1 MTNADND
8 AAADEPNSKPAGG
21 TWWSASA
28 DPAGTQGS
36 AGTPADGA
44 SSSAVQGAAADAA
57 GADTS
62 TSGVSWYNVGV
73 PIDKAPD
80 SSTWAQSTS
89 FTAAS
94 PPGAPP
100 GAPPTFGTAPPLLP
114 PVAAPAPAA
123 PRAKRKLKGPLI
135 GAALLAGLGY
145 GGYVGY
151 GLLFGATGGSGSPE
165 AAVQRAVDAVDKAD
179 IPGVLASMSPRELNG
194 IDAVG
199 RKALKIADDALGTK
213 GSKER
218 AGIDPEISDVELEA
232 EELAP
237 GVSKVTVKSLR
248 ASVTA
253 NKAAVAVAEG
263 AVAPVIGEDRAQEGQ
278 ANAKLRIRNGHR
290 VTGDSSQGSAEG
302 DFDADLSHSLGR
314 DGDVFAIAVEEEG
327 GWYISP
333 MLTAAE
339 YTRLYFDND
348 RFSEYYNELPDPDW
362 ELLSKPDDLKKEFDP
377 GEEKPEDA
385 VDAAIDM
392 LSDGDIEALTKAV
405 PSDSGAAIAVFGD
418 SIRKIGNHE
427 DLSANPGLRDDMK
440 GLSIDGEI
448 ISNENGIALYRVNE
462 FSNDRNS
469 FMIDGTQECGKEDRI
484 PARRNFLSN
493 AIGCSHNQRSPLL
506 ALKGIV
512 ALREVDDGDR
522 TGWKV
527 DPALSLIESAKATLD
542 GFTGTELAASLGS
555 LSVDRDPAHVVAVNA
570 EKGKIVTAA
579 PKPDSAGYT
588 VFDVTAPPKAIVQF
602 WPVNKAGTRTA
613 FTGRSEIPNW
623 GTFSVGAVSKN
634 KQVTGAF
641 QMLPTEMLVASETGK
656 IRIGVLAFGADF
668 AKMNFAITE
677 VTNIDV
683 PESGVK
689 TSLSDVPISLLQ
701 IKSAGQDIDVESA
714 GITDMSERYGGQLSD
729 DLGPATLVA
738 DAAYGGDMPS
748 LLTICTTCEDG
759 TIYMVLR
766 EPGAKEAS
774 LTLTPRRG
782 GFSQGDSF
790 SATIPF
796 SETFRVLPGK
806 SYEIMV
812 SAPSYVDPEIFVYGS
827 NGNVISSAT
836 SSGSTDSVGFHL
848 TAGSSPEELRVE
860 IRPYGSGDGATVN
873 VSVQTSDY

>member
-21 TWWSASA
+21 TWWSAST
-28 DPAGTQGS
+28 DPASTQGS
-36 AGTPADGA
+36 AGTPAEGA
-44 SSSAVQGAAADAA
+44 SSSAVQGGVGDATGTDSSA
-57 GADTS
+57 
-62 TSGVSWYNVGV
+62 SGVSWYNVGV

-80 SSTWAQSTS
+80 PSTWAQSTS
-89 FTAAS
+89 FTPAP

-100 GAPPTFGTAPPLLP
+100 AAPPTFGTAPPLLP

-135 GAALLAGLGY
+135 GAVLLAGLGY

-151 GLLFGATGGSGSPE
+151 GLLFGATGGSDSPE

-253 NKAAVAVAEG
+253 NKTAVAVAEG

-290 VTGDSSQGSAEG
+290 VTGDSSQGSAKG
-302 DFDADLSHSLGR
+302 DFDTDLSHSLGR

-348 RFSEYYNELPDPDW
+348 RFSDYYNELPDPDW

-427 DLSANPGLRDDMK
+427 DLSANPDLRDDMT

-462 FSNDRNS
+462 IADDHDSVTL
-469 FMIDGTQECGKEDRI
+469 DGTQGCGKNEGFTAEGDL
-484 PARRNFLSN
+484 LSN
-493 AIGCSHNQRSPLL
+493 AVGCSHNQRSPML
-506 ALKGIV
+506 ALRGII

-527 DPALSLIESAKATLD
+527 DPALSLIESAKETLNE
-542 GFTGTELAASLGS
+542 FTGSELAASLGS
-555 LSVDRDPAHVVAVNA
+555 LSIDRDPAHVVKVKA

-579 PKPDSAGYT
+579 PKMDSAGYT

-602 WPVNKAGTRTA
+602 WPVDKAGKRTA
-613 FTGRSEIPNW
+613 FTDDSGSAEW
-623 GTFSVGAVSKN
+623 GMFSVGAVSKTN
-634 KQVTGAF
+634 QITGA
-641 QMLPTEMLVASETGK
+641 LRTRPREMLVASATGK
-656 IRIGVLAFGADF
+656 IRIGVLAFGTDF

-738 DAAYGGDMPS
+738 DTAYGGDTPS

-759 TIYMVLR
+759 TMYMVLR

-796 SETFRVLPGK
+796 NETFRVLPGK
-806 SYEIMV
+806 SYQVTV
-812 SAPSYVDPEIFVYGS
+812 SAPSYVDPEIHVYGPS
-827 NGNVISSAT
+827 GSLITSAT
-836 SSGSTDSVGFHL
+836 DTGSYDSVNFQL
-848 TAGSSPEELRVE
+848 PSGSSPEDLRIE
-860 IRPYGSGDGATVN
+860 ITPYSSSSVSTVN
-873 VSVQTSDY
+873 ISVQTSDF